1 MITLQTTGLGK
12 RYGRSWALRDC
23 TLAVPAGTVTAL
35 VGPNGA
41 GKTTLLHLAVGLLTP
56 TTGQV
61 RVGGRPLTGHGHDL
75 ARVAFVAQD
84 KPLFAGF
91 TVAEMLHFGRAT
103 NPAFDT
109 GGARARLDDY
119 GIPLQQRVR
128 TLSGGQR
135 TLVALALALGKRAEL
150 LLLDEPLADLDP
162 LARTEVMGALM
173 AAVAD
178 TGATVVLSSHILA
191 DLVDTCD
198 YLLLLNRG
206 RLQVAGGFDE
216 LTEAHRVLT
225 GPVELAQRLRAAD
238 QPPVHLSVTA
248 RQTTALVRQ
257 ASAAVR
263 GEPAAVRGQ
272 PASHDAGQVPG
283 LEELV
288 LAYLRNPDAVCL
300 PAPTLVAAGQ
310 PAGKDVR

>member
-1 MITLQTTGLGK
+1 MTALETTGLGK

-35 VGPNGA
+35 VGPNGS

-56 TTGQV
+56 SAGQV

-91 TVAEMLHFGRAT
+91 SVAEMLHFGQAT

-109 GGARARLDDY
+109 TGARARLDDY
-119 GIPLQQRVR
+119 GIPLRQRVR

-178 TGATVVLSSHILA
+178 TGATVVLSSHILT

-206 RLQVAGGFDE
+206 RLQLAGGFDN
-216 LTEAHRVLT
+216 LTEAHRVVT
-225 GPVELAQRLRAAD
+225 GPAELAQRLRTAA
-238 QPPVHLSVTA
+238 QPPVHVSVTA
-248 RQTTALVRQ
+248 RQTTALIRREPFSVRQ
-257 ASAAVR
+257 
-263 GEPAAVRGQ
+263 EPAVG
-272 PASHDAGQVPG
+272 DGQVPG
-283 LEELV
+283 VEELV
-288 LAYLRNPDAVCL
+288 LAYLRNPDAGYL
-300 PAPTLVAAGQ
+300 PAPTLVPTREDAA
-310 PAGKDVR
+310 